1 MQNILK
7 STTILALKIKPP
19 TQKMSTTLLI
29 TYMPI
34 IHALT
39 AVNYPTA
46 CLQYVSYLWSIS
58 TTVQQWAGGPISE
71 LLGGESSPLVTRG
84 VEPK

>member
-1 MQNILK
+1 MMQNILK

-34 IHALT
+34 IPCADS
-39 AVNYPTA
+39 
-46 CLQYVSYLWSIS
+46 C
-58 TTVQQWAGGPISE
+58 
-71 LLGGESSPLVTRG
+71 
-84 VEPK
+84 